1 MIMFFIIYCILCS
14 QNEKNINYNFI
25 EKIFDI
31 DDLLIMYLY
40 SFLLIIQ

>member
-1 MIMFFIIYCILCS
+1 MFS
-14 QNEKNINYNFI
+14 KWKNINYNFI